1 MEKETKLL
9 NPMKLRGDEYK
20 GFAVDMKHGTPVEM
34 EEKEEEKV
42 RSLEEQDLRDDSYK
56 GIM

>member
-20 GFAVDMKHGTPVEM
+20 GFAVDMKHGVSAN
-34 EEKEEEKV
+34 EEKEQEKP

-56 GIM
+56 GIL